1 MNGIEKQPKGEVLL
15 LKDHICYHDGQIVS
29 KTPAQN
35 SLVGIT
41 LFFL

>member
-1 MNGIEKQPKGEVLL
+1 MGLKNIEKVQVLRLGDEVE
-15 LKDHICYHDGQIVS
+15 YQQGQIVS

-35 SLVGIT
+35 SHVGIT

>member
-15 LKDHICYHDGQIVS
+15 LKDQICYQDGQIVS

-35 SLVGIT
+35 SHVGLT

>member
-15 LKDHICYHDGQIVS
+15 LKAQICYQDGQIVN

-35 SLVGIT
+35 SHVGIT